1 LGKSVESNSLI
12 SMFLVIVWM
21 IPKLPP
27 CVLTPEGQL
36 VQKVTNE
43 LKIGNVYS
51 RKRKKNVEGEI
62 S

>member
-1 LGKSVESNSLI
+1 
-12 SMFLVIVWM
+12 VWM